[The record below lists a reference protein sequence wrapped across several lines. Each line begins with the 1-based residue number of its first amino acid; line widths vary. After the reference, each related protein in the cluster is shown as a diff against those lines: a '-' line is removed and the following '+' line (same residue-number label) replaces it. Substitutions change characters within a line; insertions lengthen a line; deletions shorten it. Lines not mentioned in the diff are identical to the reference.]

1 MTANTKSKEMDAY
14 TEDTFK
20 LVHIIRIGVFL
31 SQIYQEK
38 HASK

>member
-20 LVHIIRIGVFL
+20 LVHIRIGVFL